1 MSGIPSYNFDADLF
15 FSELHLQCL
24 LFKRSINR
32 LERAAEHWKNLEWH
46 IDDGDKAPPLEIVA
60 DSIVCLSAMAA
71 VRRILWPAVD
81 ASSKVKS
88 RAQTLLCLLDGLSMP
103 NVASVKVRNSWEHF
117 DERLDEYLQ
126 NCPPGSRNVEELR
139 VCPGPLS
146 TETTV
151 LRRFD
156 PDEFSVHFNDH
167 RIPLRPC
174 VAEMNLLSDRISAAY
189 TILKGERIDLYAR
202 ITPSS
207 RKVCRRCPP

>member
-15 FSELHLQCL
+15 LSELRLQCR
-24 LFKRSINR
+24 LFNRSINR
-32 LERAAEHWKNLEWH
+32 LEKAAEHWQNLEKY

-71 VRRILWPAVD
+71 VRRILWPAIG
-81 ASSKVKS
+81 ASAKVES
-88 RAQTLLCLLDGLSMP
+88 RAKALLSLLDGLSMP

-117 DERLDEYLQ
+117 DERLDEYLKI
-126 NCPPGSRNVEELR
+126 CPPGSRNVEELR

-167 RIPLRPC
+167 RVPLRPC
-174 VAEMNLLSDRISAAY
+174 VTEMTLLSDRISAAY
-189 TILKGERIDLYAR
+189 TILKGERLELYAR
-202 ITPSS
+202 ITPLS
-207 RKVCRRCPP
+207 RKVGSP